1 MCECHHSLVL
11 LETWSVCPASHCGA
25 DKDVNAGPRT
35 TPLACQSIYPY
46 WDILSHRQ
54 PSPQVLRR
62 LLPSLTWVGLF
73 PVSIHNLTKFISLPS
88 VSVCVRGKGACT
100 TQGLVFRLVSWWLFS
115 LPTSGSYGETGST
128 GGGKPWFSTLALH
141 IQPCTLLLH
150 CDEVL
155 GQSDHTLPS
164 NGDLIPLA
172 MVKFHSLHI
181 KWKKTKHFSAHTV
194 GFFTVD
200 EVSSNVCTL

>member
-1 MCECHHSLVL
+1 MHVQ
-11 LETWSVCPASHCGA
+11 
-25 DKDVNAGPRT
+25 PR
-35 TPLACQSIYPY
+35 
-46 WDILSHRQ
+46 
-54 PSPQVLRR
+54 V
-62 LLPSLTWVGLF
+62 
-73 PVSIHNLTKFISLPS
+73 
-88 VSVCVRGKGACT
+88 
-100 TQGLVFRLVSWWLFS
+100 LFS
-115 LPTSGSYGETGST
+115 GLSLGDYFHFPHLGAMVKLEVL
-128 GGGKPWFSTLALH
+128 GGGKPWFSTLAPH